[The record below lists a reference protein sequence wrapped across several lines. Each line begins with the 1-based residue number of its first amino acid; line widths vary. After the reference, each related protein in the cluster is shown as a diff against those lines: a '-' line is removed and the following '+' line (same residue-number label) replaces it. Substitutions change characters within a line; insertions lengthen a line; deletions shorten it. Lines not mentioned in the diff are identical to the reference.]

1 MLVAGLPP
9 RFYLYGEPH
18 RAAESRFAH
27 VESLDDRSRPS
38 EWTIQPHAHAELNHL
53 FHIAT
58 GGGAMRAEEASL
70 SFEAPCLIVVP
81 AGLVHGFDWHSDST
95 GAVLTIA
102 TAYLDQLGRC
112 DPALA
117 ALFRTAASTALDET
131 ESRAFAA
138 GIEGLMRELGWQA
151 PGHRAAV
158 EAGLLSTL
166 VRALRT
172 VETRADVHRLAPG
185 RQAALVARYRE
196 RVEARFRLREPV
208 KGHAAALRTS
218 PTRLRAACAAV
229 ARQSPTAMLD
239 QRAMVEAQRA
249 LLYSNL
255 SIAEIANALGFEDAA
270 YFSRFF
276 RRHAG
281 ASPRA
286 YRTAH
291 APMPGT
297 PSRAAAKPRA

>member
-1 MLVAGLPP
+1 MPAAGMLPH
-9 RFYLYGEPH
+9 FYLYGEPH

-27 VESLDDRSRPS
+27 IESLDDRSRPS

-53 FHIAT
+53 FHISE
-58 GGGAMRAEEASL
+58 GGGAMRAEQAIV

-81 AGLVHGFDWHSDST
+81 AGLVHGFGWHSESK

-117 ALFRTAASTALDET
+117 PLFQTAASAALEES
-131 ESRAFAA
+131 ESRAFAIEA
-138 GIEGLMRELGWQA
+138 GRLMRELGWQA

-158 EAGLLSTL
+158 ESGLLALL
-166 VRALRT
+166 VRALR
-172 VETRADVHRLAPG
+172 ALGASDDVHRAAPG

-196 RVEARFRLREPV
+196 RVEARFRRREPV
-208 KGHAAALRTS
+208 SAHAGALRTS
-218 PTRLRAACAAV
+218 PTRLRAACATV
-229 ARQSPTAMLD
+229 AGQSPMAMLD

-276 RRHAG
+276 RRHARM
-281 ASPRA
+281 SPRA
-286 YRTAH
+286 YRAAH
-291 APMPGT
+291 VATFGAP
-297 PSRAAAKPRA
+297 A